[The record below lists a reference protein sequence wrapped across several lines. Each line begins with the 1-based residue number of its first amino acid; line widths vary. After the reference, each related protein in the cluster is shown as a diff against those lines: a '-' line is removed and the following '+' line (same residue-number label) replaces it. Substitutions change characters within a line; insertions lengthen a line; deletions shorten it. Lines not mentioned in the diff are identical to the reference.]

1 MRRPAAPKTE
11 LDPARTDGARNLST
25 GKVEIWEA
33 ASLAA
38 ELIDGQPV
46 PVWTYERIEDAST
59 WWHVHRCDWPA
70 SKFEVFSKLPT
81 AQNWTYR
88 QDERHVAE
96 TITPEDGR
104 FVVDCS
110 CGRSY
115 DAPVGG
121 MQRDH
126 FGPGEH
132 AALLHGQDAHER
144 KCRA

>member
-1 MRRPAAPKTE
+1 
-11 LDPARTDGARNLST
+11 
-25 GKVEIWEA
+25 
-33 ASLAA
+33 
-38 ELIDGQPV
+38 V

-115 DAPVGG
+115 TVSV
-121 MQRDH
+121 
-126 FGPGEH
+126 PGASLDYSVRSE
-132 AALLHGQDAHER
+132 AALLAEAHAKHER